1 MDNLYFDK
9 SELYPF
15 CPIYFDIETAP
26 LGEDYIRSIAPEFEA
41 PKTCKTDESI
51 ENHIT
56 KKLAEYIA
64 TGSLRAETGKVI
76 AISVAVGDGE
86 PQVLIDTENEVKLI
100 KAFWDFI
107 TDDEGMITR
116 KIIGFNSNNF
126 DIPFLTR
133 RSWING
139 IEVPNS
145 LYYRRSGRMFL
156 NDFFKDV
163 MLEWSCGQMQYIK
176 LGRLAQ
182 ILNAGKKNGDG
193 ALFYKLV
200 NDDYKKAYEY
210 AGNDVVL
217 TRACAKK
224 MFI

>member
-1 MDNLYFDK
+1 MLAFDK

-15 CPIYFDIETAP
+15 RPIYFDIETAP
-26 LGEDYIRSIAPEFEA
+26 LDEDYIRSIAPEFEA
-41 PKTCKTDESI
+41 PKNYKSEEAI
-51 ENHIT
+51 E
-56 KKLAEYIA
+56 KYCSEKLGEYIA
-64 TGSLRAETGKVI
+64 SGALRAETGKVI
-76 AISVAVGDGE
+76 AISVAIGDE
-86 PQVLIDTENEVKLI
+86 APQVLIDTENEAELI

-139 IEVPNS
+139 IEVPNMV
-145 LYYRRSGRMFL
+145 YYRRSGRKFL

-163 MLEWSCGQMQYIK
+163 MLEWSCGQMQYIG
-176 LGRLAQ
+176 LDRLSK
-182 ILNAGKKNGDG
+182 ILSVGKKNGDG
-193 ALFYKLV
+193 ALFYKQLEV
-200 NDDYKKAYEY
+200 NRQEAIDYAK
-210 AGNDVVL
+210 NDVVL

-224 MFI
+224 LFI

>member
-1 MDNLYFDK
+1 MLAFDK
-9 SELYPF
+9 TELYPF
-15 CPIYFDIETAP
+15 RPIYFDIETAP

-41 PKTCKTDESI
+41 PKIYKSEEAI
-51 ENHIT
+51 E
-56 KKLAEYIA
+56 KYCSEKLGEYIA

-76 AISVAVGDGE
+76 AISVAVGDE
-86 PQVLIDTENEVKLI
+86 KPQVLIDTKNEAELI
-100 KAFWDFI
+100 KAFWGFI

-139 IEVPNS
+139 IEVPNV

-163 MLEWSCGQMQYIK
+163 MLEWSCGQMQYIS
-176 LGRLAQ
+176 LGRLSK
-182 ILNAGKKNGDG
+182 ILSVGEKNGDG
-193 ALFYKLV
+193 ALFYKVV
-200 NDDYKKAYEY
+200 NDDYQKAYEY
-210 AGNDVVL
+210 AENDVL
-217 TRACAKK
+217 ITRACAKK